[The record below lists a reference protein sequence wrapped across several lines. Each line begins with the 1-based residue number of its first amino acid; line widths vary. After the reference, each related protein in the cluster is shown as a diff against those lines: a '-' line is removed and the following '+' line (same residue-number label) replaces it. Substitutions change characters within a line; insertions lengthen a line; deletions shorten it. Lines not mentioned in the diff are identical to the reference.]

1 METDYNCDMKLLHR
15 ICTLLFMMG
24 EFTSFSQNS
33 VRESAHWTKLFVS
46 EMTNLNASDWPSLKL
61 KTQRKRVRLVTFLSC
76 LVFLWAHGFGH
87 VCLLWAFLSC
97 LVCLCEHMAFVC
109 FCVPYALLSV
119 FGFDPAARPL
129 VTWLLVDLPHL
140 LSLVSLLISFPI
152 YSPIFLWPL
161 LVCCGLFV
169 TLLST
174 CTGLDI
180 K

>member
-1 METDYNCDMKLLHR
+1 METNYILHR

-61 KTQRKRVRLVTFLSC
+61 KTQRKRVRLFTFLSC
-76 LVFLWAHGFGH
+76 LVFLRAHGFGH

-109 FCVPYALLSV
+109 FCQ
-119 FGFDPAARPL
+119 
-129 VTWLLVDLPHL
+129 
-140 LSLVSLLISFPI
+140 SLVLTQRPVLLLPDYWLICPTCSPWFPFWFPSLFILPYF
-152 YSPIFLWPL
+152 F
-161 LVCCGLFV
+161 GL
-169 TLLST
+169 
-174 CTGLDI
+174 C
-180 K
+180 